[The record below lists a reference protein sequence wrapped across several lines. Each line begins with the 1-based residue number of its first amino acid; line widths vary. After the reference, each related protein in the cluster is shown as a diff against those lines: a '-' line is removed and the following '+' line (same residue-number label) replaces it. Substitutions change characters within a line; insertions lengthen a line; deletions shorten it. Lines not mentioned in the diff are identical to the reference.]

1 MCGEIICD
9 IDDILELILHVV
21 QTHDLL
27 YEFFDIL
34 EDTRV
39 PPYVSRPFLLET
51 CRFVRACRVFIVLED
66 TDVLG
71 EEAITLVGV
80 RLMDR

>member
-1 MCGEIICD
+1 LCGEIICD

-21 QTHDLL
+21 QTHHLL

-34 EDTRV
+34 EDARV
-39 PPYVSRPFLLET
+39 PPYVNRPFLLKT
-51 CRFVRACRVFIVLED
+51 CRFVHACRAFIVLED

>member
-1 MCGEIICD
+1 MRGEIICD
-9 IDDILELILHVV
+9 IDDILELILHAV
-21 QTHDLL
+21 QAHDLL
-27 YEFFDIL
+27 NEFFDIL

-39 PPYVSRPFLLET
+39 SPYGSRPFLLKT
-51 CRFVRACRVFIVLED
+51 CRFFCTCRVFIVVED

-71 EEAITLVGV
+71 EEVITLVGV

>member
-1 MCGEIICD
+1 LSGEIICD

-27 YEFFDIL
+27 NEFFDIL

-39 PPYVSRPFLLET
+39 PPYVYRPFLLKT